1 MLKLLLVV
9 LLNHFFV
16 SDAMIKKEDE
26 RSKVN
31 KPAEKKKRKR
41 EKGNNFDGGDAIQTS
56 RGLEVLDIEN
66 CLPIQISK
74 NLVSIIRFS
83 CFRR

>member
-1 MLKLLLVV
+1 
-9 LLNHFFV
+9 
-16 SDAMIKKEDE
+16 MIKKEDE

-31 KPAEKKKRKR
+31 KPAEKKKKRKR

-66 CLPIQISK
+66 CLPI
-74 NLVSIIRFS
+74 
-83 CFRR
+83 